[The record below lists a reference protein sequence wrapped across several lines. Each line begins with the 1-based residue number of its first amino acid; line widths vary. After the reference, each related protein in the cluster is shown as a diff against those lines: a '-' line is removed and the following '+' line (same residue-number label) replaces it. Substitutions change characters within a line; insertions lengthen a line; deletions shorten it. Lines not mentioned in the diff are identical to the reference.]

1 MYSVLTFFLFPLLLL
16 TSDPRTEL
24 LQRSIISLEN
34 PENLVQITDRAADA
48 RIVLLGEATH
58 GTSEFYVWRDR
69 ISRELIENKGFN
81 FILVEGD
88 WSSAYRVNRYIRQLP
103 GAPATAAEALEG
115 FNRWPQWMWN
125 NREVLDMVEWLRSYN
140 DGKSA
145 GEKVGFYGMD
155 MYAMWESIGQ
165 VTAKAG
171 QHDSRIGNR
180 LQAKYE
186 CLTRFGEDHR
196 AYLESVAR
204 GGQHCGNNAENALAL
219 IREGMGGLAESDPA
233 AWFNL
238 EQQALVVRN
247 AERHYRAMLSGGA
260 GSWNE
265 RVDHFKATLNRMLEF
280 KGEGSKGIVWAH
292 NTHVGDARAT
302 DMAGAGM
309 RNIGQLSRQKYGA
322 EQVFSIGFGTYE
334 GQVLAGRQ
342 WGDQMQ
348 VMDIPP
354 AANGS
359 LEALLN
365 TMSPDVFA
373 VHLGEDFAGVFSDPI
388 GHRAIGV
395 TYNPVTEARQNYVS
409 TVWPQRY
416 DAFIFIKNTG
426 VLEALG
432 EQ

>member
-1 MYSVLTFFLFPLLLL
+1 MYYAFTYIFLPLLLL
-16 TSDPRTEL
+16 TTDPRIDL
-24 LQRSIISLEN
+24 LRSSIISLEE
-34 PENLVQITDRAADA
+34 PGNLVQITERASDA

-69 ISRELIENKGFN
+69 ISRELIENGGFN
-81 FILVEGD
+81 FILIEGD
-88 WSSAYRVNRYIRQLP
+88 WSSAYGVNRYIRQLP

-140 DGKSA
+140 A
-145 GEKVGFYGMD
+145 GRPAAEQVGFYGMD
-155 MYAMWESIGQ
+155 MYAMWESISQ
-165 VTAKAG
+165 VIAKAT
-171 QHDSRIGNR
+171 HHNSSTGNR
-180 LQAKYE
+180 LQAKYD
-186 CLTRFGEDHR
+186 CLLRFDGDHR

-204 GGQHCGNNAENALAL
+204 GGQHCGNNTENALTL
-219 IREGMGGLAESDPA
+219 VREGMSSLAESDPA

-247 AERHYRAMLSGGA
+247 AERHYRSMLAGGA
-260 GSWNE
+260 SSWNE
-265 RVDHFKATLNRMLEF
+265 RVDHFKATLNRVLDF
-280 KGEGSKGIVWAH
+280 TGESSKGIVWAH

-309 RNIGQLSRQKYGA
+309 RNIGQLSRQRYGSA
-322 EQVFSIGFGTYE
+322 QVYSIGFGTYE
-334 GQVLAGRQ
+334 GRVLAGRQ
-342 WGDQMQ
+342 WGDEMQ
-348 VMDIPP
+348 VMHIPP

-365 TMSPDVFA
+365 TMEPDVFA
-373 VHLGEDFAGVFSDPI
+373 VQLGERFAGLFSDPI

-395 TYNPVTEARQNYVS
+395 TYNPESDTRQNYVS

-416 DAFIFIKNTG
+416 DAFIFIRQTDI
-426 VLEALG
+426 LDALF
-432 EQ
+432 E